1 MSPGRTDPSSS
12 TSAGHT
18 GAYRVAMVEPA
29 ASTDDAPGPGSPP
42 DPPRPRGR
50 PGRRAWVVISLVV
63 VVGLAG
69 LAIALAPPSR
79 PNAISTARS
88 RGPSRS
94 DPAVVLIN
102 RHGALATV
110 DTAGSETVLADEPGT
125 TFGFPAW
132 SPDGSHVAAIAYG
145 TAGAAI
151 TIFPVPARDQHPST
165 APASVVVY
173 RSAAVP
179 PFYLYW
185 TPDGSHISFLATE
198 LNGISLRLAP
208 ADGSAPL
215 EGGPGTVIR
224 QGAPLYF
231 DWIATDRLL
240 LHVGTGAAA
249 FLGEVRPDGTPAA
262 PALSGAGDFRAAV
275 TGPSGRYLAF
285 VRGTVPSAELVVAA
299 RDGSAEHATPVFG
312 PAAIVFDP
320 TGDTAATIG
329 SLEASATPLAF
340 PVGPLRLID
349 AASGATRTL
358 LDGTVVGFFW
368 SPDGRTIAALRLQP
382 GSGSTVADRSTVS
395 PAAIV
400 AAAAISNPSGASAT
414 PFRRRRPP
422 RRRVPSSTCC
432 SSMSSTEPSGQIGSS
447 TRHEVRERIPAVL
460 RSVRP
465 QPPRLGAGQQR
476 HPAPARRRN
485 RCGSAGQP
493 PAGRQPEPARVR
505 RDRRL
510 LEPVTTRVHRR
521 HDVT

>member
-1 MSPGRTDPSSS
+1 
-12 TSAGHT
+12 
-18 GAYRVAMVEPA
+18 
-29 ASTDDAPGPGSPP
+29 
-42 DPPRPRGR
+42 
-50 PGRRAWVVISLVV
+50 
-63 VVGLAG
+63 
-69 LAIALAPPSR
+69 
-79 PNAISTARS
+79 
-88 RGPSRS
+88 
-94 DPAVVLIN
+94 VVLID
-102 RHGALATV
+102 RHGALVTV
-110 DTAGSETVLADEPGT
+110 DAAGSETVLADEPGT

-132 SPDGSHVAAIAYG
+132 SPDGLRVAAIAYG

-151 TIFPVPARDQHPST
+151 TIFPVPARDQHPSP
-165 APASVVVY
+165 APSPVVVY

-185 TPDGSHISFLATE
+185 PPDGSRISFLATE
-198 LNGISLRLAP
+198 SDGISLRVAP

-249 FLGEVRPDGTPAA
+249 FLGEVRQDGTPAA
-262 PALSGAGDFRAAV
+262 PALTGAGDFRAAV

-285 VRGTVPSAELVVAA
+285 VRGAVPSAELVVAA

-340 PVGPLRLID
+340 PIGPLRLIY

-400 AAAAISNPSGASAT
+400 AAAAIANPSGSSASPLEA
-414 PFRRRRPP
+414 
-422 RRRVPSSTCC
+422 PS
-432 SSMSSTEPSGQIGSS
+432 
-447 TRHEVRERIPAVL
+447 
-460 RSVRP
+460 
-465 QPPRLGAGQQR
+465 
-476 HPAPARRRN
+476 PAPTPGPELHLLFINVADGAVRSDRIVHPTERFVN
-485 RCGSAGQP
+485 EFLPYFDQYALSHHVWAPDSSAILLPLVDATGADQLVSLQP
-493 PAGRQPEPARVR
+493 DGNPSPHVFDGTVGFWSP
-505 RDRRL
+505 
-510 LEPVTTRVHRR
+510 
-521 HDVT
+521 

>member
-1 MSPGRTDPSSS
+1 
-12 TSAGHT
+12 
-18 GAYRVAMVEPA
+18 
-29 ASTDDAPGPGSPP
+29 
-42 DPPRPRGR
+42 
-50 PGRRAWVVISLVV
+50 VVIGLVV

-69 LAIALAPPSR
+69 LTIMLARPSG
-79 PNAISTARS
+79 PNAVSTAPS

-94 DPAVVLIN
+94 DPAVVLID

-110 DTAGSETVLADEPGT
+110 DAAGSETVLADEPGT

-132 SPDGSHVAAIAYG
+132 SPDGSRVAAIAYD
-145 TAGAAI
+145 TAGPAI
-151 TIFPVPARDQHPST
+151 TIFPVPARDQHPSP
-165 APASVVVY
+165 APSPVVVY

-198 LNGISLRLAP
+198 SNGISLRVAP

-249 FLGEVRPDGTPAA
+249 FLGEVGPDGTPVA
-262 PALSGAGDFRAAV
+262 PALTGAGDFRAAV
-275 TGPSGRYLAF
+275 TGPNGRYVAF
-285 VRGTVPSAELVVAA
+285 VRGAVPSAEIVVAA

-340 PVGPLRLID
+340 PIGPLRLID
-349 AASGATRTL
+349 AASGAVRTL

-400 AAAAISNPSGASAT
+400 AAAAISNPSGSAASPLEA
-414 PFRRRRPP
+414 
-422 RRRVPSSTCC
+422 PS
-432 SSMSSTEPSGQIGSS
+432 
-447 TRHEVRERIPAVL
+447 
-460 RSVRP
+460 
-465 QPPRLGAGQQR
+465 
-476 HPAPARRRN
+476 PAPTPGPELHLLFISVADGAVRSDRIVHPTERFVN
-485 RCGSAGQP
+485 EYLPYFDQYALSHRVWAPDSSAILLPLVDATGADQLVSLQP
-493 PAGRQPEPARVR
+493 DGNPSPHVFDGTVGFWSP
-505 RDRRL
+505 
-510 LEPVTTRVHRR
+510 
-521 HDVT
+521 